1 VLALPFG
8 INGLRVL
15 VTASS
20 RGIGRG
26 VAEVLLEEG
35 ARVVINGRDPER
47 LEKTR
52 EELSGLG
59 EVYAVAADLT
69 VREEV
74 ENLVNKAAELLGG
87 LDALVYIPGPPR
99 PGKFRDL
106 GLEDWEYAARL
117 LALSPVWAVRAAL
130 PWLEKGKN
138 PSIVFST
145 SIAVREPIPDL
156 ALSNVLRISI
166 HGLVKTLARELGPLG
181 IRVNAILPGYIMTD
195 RVKQIAEKRA
205 KEQGKTVEQVIEE
218 MASEVPLRRIAEP
231 REVGYL
237 VAFLVSPYA
246 SYITGA
252 SIPIDGGRLR
262 SVF

>member
-1 VLALPFG
+1 MAFG
-8 INGLRVL
+8 IKGLRVL

-35 ARVVINGRDPER
+35 ARVVINGRDQAR
-47 LEKTR
+47 LEKTLV
-52 EELSGLG
+52 ELRQLG
-59 EVYAVAADLT
+59 EVYAVRADLT
-69 VREEV
+69 RREEV
-74 ENLVNKAAELLGG
+74 EHLVNKAAELLGG

-117 LALSPVWAVRAAL
+117 LALSPVWAAYYAL
-130 PWLEKGKN
+130 PWLEKSSN
-138 PSIVFST
+138 PSMVFST
-145 SIAVREPIPDL
+145 SIAVREPLEDI
-156 ALSNVLRISI
+156 ALSNVMRISI
-166 HGLVKTLARELGPLG
+166 HGLVKTLARELGPRG

-195 RVKQIAEKRA
+195 RVRQVAEKRA
-205 KEQGKTVEQVIEE
+205 AETGEPVEKVIEE
-218 MASEVPLRRIAEP
+218 MAANVPLRRIGTP

-237 VAFLVSPYA
+237 VAFLISPYA
-246 SYITGA
+246 SYVNGA
-252 SIPIDGGRLR
+252 SIPIDGGLLR